1 MQNNTSAA
9 IHCSSS
15 DKSHMTAVSQEL
27 TEIEKQSTQV
37 PDAPKSSSALFS
49 IGYMSYQRVKN
60 LKEYIYKFE
69 RI

>member
-1 MQNNTSAA
+1 
-9 IHCSSS
+9 
-15 DKSHMTAVSQEL
+15 MTAVSQEL